1 VKEIP
6 QVLLVDDSF
15 AKRVALKAVL
25 APLGL
30 PVVEA
35 ESGLAA
41 LRCVMAQDF
50 AVILLDV
57 RMPTMDGFE
66 TAARIRQRKQSEMTP
81 IIFVTAFGAGENR
94 RADHYSEGAVDFI
107 VAPVDPDELR
117 AKVTVFANLF
127 VRAAQL
133 ASDATAVESS
143 ANQLRLLTD
152 VAPIGIFQT
161 DASNR
166 YVYTNPRWSEIT
178 GITAEDALG
187 QPWEQVIDS
196 GRWTPT
202 LTELS
207 EASEVSEPNLEL
219 ARHFEIPG
227 PNGPPRIVFVNA
239 ASIPDPDGDRAG
251 WVGTVA
257 DVTAEAN
264 AEAAALHFRAVVE
277 SSHDAIISK
286 DLSGIITSWN
296 GGAKRLFGYSA
307 EDAIGMSIAMIM
319 PPGHDDEPIEVLN
332 RAPFGELADD
342 YETMRMRK
350 DSSLVDVALMASPI
364 LGPHMGVVGTSI
376 IARDISDRRRNEQLK
391 DEFLALVS
399 HELRTPLSSI
409 VAHIELLLDDSL
421 TDAQLRRQFTEVI
434 DRNSVRLERLVGDLL
449 FVAQLESADLTL
461 SMTTVDIVAVA
472 ADAIEAAVPRA
483 LQQGVDVV
491 LVVTQRVAPLIGD
504 PGRLGQA
511 IDNLVS
517 NAIKY
522 SPEGGEV
529 SVRIESTTEECTIEI
544 ADHGIGIGL
553 DEQIHLF
560 DRFFRA
566 SAAVNL
572 HIQGVG
578 LGLSIVKRIV
588 DGHGGQVSV
597 SSEPGVGA
605 TFRMALPVSQSSPR
619 WETALEEATNAQGV
633 A

>member
-6 QVLLVDDSF
+6 QVLLVDDNF

-81 IIFVTAFGAGENR
+81 IIFVTAFGTSEAK

-127 VRAAQL
+127 ARAAQL
-133 ASDATAVESS
+133 ASDTSAIESS
-143 ANQLRLLTD
+143 ANQLRVLTD

-161 DASNR
+161 DGSNC

-178 GITAEDALG
+178 GILAGDALG
-187 QPWEQVIDS
+187 RPWEQVIDS

-202 LTELS
+202 MAELS
-207 EASEVSEPNLEL
+207 EDWESTLEL
-219 ARHFEIPG
+219 ARHFEIPRSDG
-227 PNGPPRIVFVNA
+227 SSRIVFVNA
-239 ASIPDPDGDRAG
+239 VSIPDVDGDRGG

-307 EDAIGMSIAMIM
+307 DEAIGMSIAMVM
-319 PPGHDDEPIEVLN
+319 PPGHDDEPTEVLS

-342 YETMRMRK
+342 YETVRMRK
-350 DSSLVDVALMASPI
+350 DGTLVDVALMASPI

-376 IARDISDRRRNEQLK
+376 IARDISDRRRIELLK

-421 TDAQLRRQFTEVI
+421 TDTQLRRQFTEVI

-483 LQQGVDVV
+483 MQQGVDVV
-491 LVVTQRVAPLIGD
+491 LVVNHRVAPLIGD

-522 SPEGGEV
+522 SPDGGEV
-529 SVRIESTTEECTIEI
+529 SVRIESTTEECTIEVG
-544 ADHGIGIGL
+544 DHGMGIGL

-597 SSEPGVGA
+597 SSEPGRGA

-619 WETALEEATNAQGV
+619 RETALEEATNVQGV